1 MKQYDCSVVV
11 VQYNPIWDKVER
23 TLNSII
29 SQKDCNFEI
38 VIADD
43 GSKNKYFEETIEY
56 FQRNSFCDYKIVDNV
71 QNQGTVKNVLSG
83 LRAGS
88 GKYARVIAPGDMLYS
103 EDTLKKIV
111 DFMEQNQA
119 KEMFGK
125 MVFFYLDKEK
135 IHLVPQQSPCDFTP
149 YKTQNKQHIK
159 KKLLGLGDNISGAS
173 YSWDRQYYIKCL
185 EKIESKVIY
194 LEDCVNAYT
203 LYEGN
208 KICFMDEFV
217 TWYEYGTGITTN
229 KSSKWTQITEKDWCS
244 FFDELY
250 MEYPRDK
257 TVKQAKLYYRISSQ
271 GTFLS
276 KVIKNLLFF
285 DRFLYGRIVSR
296 FLMDR
301 DYSAVDKEKLLK
313 NL

>member
-11 VQYNPIWDKVER
+11 IQYNPIWEKVER

-29 SQKDCNFEI
+29 AQTDCNFEI
-38 VIADD
+38 IIADD
-43 GSKNKYFEETIEY
+43 GSKNKCFEKINDYFE
-56 FQRNSFCDYKIVDNV
+56 RNDFHDYKIVDNV

-88 GKYARVIAPGDMLYS
+88 GQYARVIAPGDMLYA

-125 MVFFYLDKEK
+125 MAFFYLNEENVQ
-135 IHLVPQQSPCDFTP
+135 IIPQQSPCDFAP
-149 YKTQNKQHIK
+149 YKAQNKQQIK

-173 YSWDRQYYIKCL
+173 YSWDRKYYIQCL
-185 EKIESKVIY
+185 EKIEDKVIY

-203 LYEGN
+203 VYEGN
-208 KICFMDEFV
+208 DIYFMDEFV
-217 TWYEYGTGITTN
+217 TWYEYGTGITTSKN
-229 KSSKWTQITEKDWCS
+229 SKWTRIIEKDWS
-244 FFDELY
+244 AFLNQLLLEHPKD
-250 MEYPRDK
+250 MRI
-257 TVKQAKLYYRISSQ
+257 KQAKLYYCISSK

-285 DRFLYGRIVSR
+285 NRFLYGRFISR
-296 FLMDR
+296 YLMENNYD
-301 DYSAVDKEKLLK
+301 SVNKENLLN